1 MTSTSGTRSAV
12 RWPPSISTRLRH
24 RPRKYSAR
32 PFVLTIVV
40 VLAIALLSFIA
51 NGEVRVERPYY
62 RELQRRDLSPS
73 TTNNEECH
81 LVHHAP
87 NKCAFVRT
95 NCLDEE
101 AGIFSYLTLYY
112 CQLPHVKPI
121 AFAILVLWLALLF
134 STIGIAA
141 SDFLCVNLSTIAN
154 LLGMSESMAG
164 VTFLAFGNGS
174 PDVFSTFAAMS
185 TNSGSLAVG
194 ELMGAAGFITAVV
207 AGSMA
212 LVRPFKVARRS
223 FVRDVGFFIVAA
235 SFSMVFLWDG
245 KLYLWE
251 CATMVGFYIFYV
263 VTVMVW
269 HWWLGRRRSRRQ
281 RTATVRSHYVLPG
294 GDEEEVHEEYHDE
307 DDGPSAGSRTPLRG
321 VSTDDFSALER
332 VGDGGLLDLDEDEEE
347 EARERWLGELSSNM
361 RLSRPRMGERRNT
374 QTPIRPSLVGA
385 LEFRAVLASLKK
397 SRNIQSIPI
406 NLRRYSDDPTFTTA
420 QQQDLLSRVSD
431 PASRPPYDMRPKHSD
446 DSLSVSR
453 PNMDVRRAGANRA
466 RAVSANDADGMRL
479 DPRTLQ
485 KDAMPG
491 IDLLG
496 PLTEDNASTQKPADQ
511 APPSPNFS
519 FSPPPSEN
527 GSRATSPGPPRVR
540 LPSPNRLAPPE
551 PGIPGTQSIRQ
562 GVTGSSH
569 SRTPFLDD
577 SSHSGS
583 RPYPKLTIPGTSPP
597 SPFPT
602 FTDFPISTGSS
613 SRAPSIRLP
622 PPSASPD
629 SLYHP
634 EHFGISGQDEKP
646 LRWWPYKLLPPPQT
660 LVSTLFP
667 TLYSWHDKNICEKIL
682 GIIAAPSVFLL
693 TITLPVVEVQ
703 KDEAGGMDAIPS
715 LSLAGPPSPI
725 ENNIARRQRSM
736 VTIVEPES
744 PATADS
750 SGVLRDHDPDST
762 GGIGLSQHGGPIESA
777 PLMEQHNQRLNH
789 PQLMILSPT
798 SPRILQ
804 SPEQLVTD
812 RNTSPEVKEWNRWL
826 VVLQAFTAPYFIV
839 LIVWA
844 NTSVD
849 TPSALVKP
857 TLYSVI
863 ASLCMLLLLLSTT
876 TPTRPPRW
884 RVLLCFVGFI
894 VSISW
899 ISSIANEV
907 VGVLKTLGVVLNM
920 SDAILGL
927 TIFAV
932 GNSLGDL
939 VADITVARLGF
950 PVMALSAC
958 FGGPMLNILLGIGV
972 SGCYMTI
979 KGGKHRQ
986 EKHPDR
992 PMKFKPYH
1000 VDVSTT
1006 LVISGATLLITLV
1019 GLLVAVPLR
1028 KWRMDRMIGWGLV
1041 VLWSVSTLGNVIV
1054 EVGGWG
1060 GNVS

>member
-1 MTSTSGTRSAV
+1 M
-12 RWPPSISTRLRH
+12 RWPPSISAHPRH
-24 RPRKYSAR
+24 QPRKYSAR
-32 PFVLTIVV
+32 PFVLTIAVILTV
-40 VLAIALLSFIA
+40 ALLSFIPNDEA
-51 NGEVRVERPYY
+51 HWSEHSYY
-62 RELQRRDLSPS
+62 RVLQRRDLSPYAA
-73 TTNNEECH
+73 NNEECR

-87 NKCAFVRT
+87 DKCAFVRT
-95 NCLDEE
+95 NCPDEE
-101 AGIFSYLTLYY
+101 AGLFSYLTLYY
-112 CQLPHVKPI
+112 CQLQRVKPI

-134 STIGIAA
+134 STIGIAS
-141 SDFLCVNLSTIAN
+141 SDFFCVNLSTIAN

-223 FVRDVGFFIVAA
+223 FIRDVGFFIVAA

-269 HWWLGRRRSRRQ
+269 HWWLGRRRWRRQ
-281 RTATVRSHYVLPG
+281 RTATIRSHYVLPG
-294 GDEEEVHEEYHDE
+294 GDEEEVNEEYHDE
-307 DDGPSAGSRTPLRG
+307 DDGSSRGGRTPLRG
-321 VSTDDFSALER
+321 LSADDIFALER
-332 VGDGGLLDLDEDEEE
+332 AGDGGLLDLDGDEEE

-361 RLSRPRMGERRNT
+361 RLSRPRIGERRNT

-431 PASRPPYDMRPKHSD
+431 PTPRPPNDVRPGHPN
-446 DSLSVSR
+446 DSISVSR
-453 PNMDVRRAGANRA
+453 ANLDVRRAGANRA
-466 RAVSANDADGMRL
+466 RAVSANDADDMRL

-485 KDAMPG
+485 KGAVPS

-496 PLTEDNASTQKPADQ
+496 PLTEDNAIHKPADQ
-511 APPSPNFS
+511 VPPSPGFS
-519 FSPPPSEN
+519 LSPPPSEN
-527 GSRATSPGPPRVR
+527 GSEATSLGPPRIR

-551 PGIPGTQSIRQ
+551 PGIPGTQSVRQ
-562 GVTGSSH
+562 AVAGSSH
-569 SRTPFLDD
+569 LRTPFSDD

-583 RPYPKLTIPGTSPP
+583 HSYPKLAIPGTSPP

-602 FTDFPISTGSS
+602 FTDFPVWARSS
-613 SRAPSIRLP
+613 SRAPSLRLP
-622 PPSASPD
+622 PPSASPE

-634 EHFGISGQDEKP
+634 ENFGVSDQNEKP
-646 LRWWPYKLLPPPQT
+646 LRWWPYKILPPPRT
-660 LVSTLFP
+660 LISTLFP
-667 TLYSWHDKNICEKIL
+667 TLYSWHDKNIWEKFL

-693 TITLPVVEVQ
+693 TITLPVIETQ
-703 KDEAGGMDAIPS
+703 KGETEGMDEIPS
-715 LSLAGPPSPI
+715 LSIPGSLTPI
-725 ENNIARRQRSM
+725 ENNSTRRQRS
-736 VTIVEPES
+736 TITILEPES
-744 PATADS
+744 PATEDS
-750 SGVLRDHDPDST
+750 NEGLHGVHKLNSV
-762 GGIGLSQHGGPIESA
+762 GGIGLSGHDGPMTST
-777 PLMEQHNQRLNH
+777 PLTEQHHQNLHR
-789 PQLMILSPT
+789 PDLMILSPT

-804 SPEQLVTD
+804 SPEQIPTD
-812 RNTSPEVKEWNRWL
+812 RNTSPETQEWNRWL
-826 VVLQAFTAPYFIV
+826 VILQAFTAPYFIV

-844 NTSVD
+844 NTSID

-857 TLYSVI
+857 TLYSVVV
-863 ASLCMLLLLLSTT
+863 SLCILLLLLSTT

-884 RVLLCFVGFI
+884 RVLLCFVGFV

-979 KGGKHRQ
+979 KGGRHRQ

-992 PMKFKPYH
+992 PMEFKPYH

-1006 LVISGATLLITLV
+1006 LVISGATLLVTLV

-1028 KWRMDRMIGWGLV
+1028 KWRMDKTIGWGLV

-1054 EVGGWG
+1054 EVGAWG
-1060 GNVS
+1060 GNVN